1 MPRIRSSAFET
12 ATARLKLAPKWIA
25 YTGPTLAKGI
35 KLLYRR
41 NKNGAGSW
49 IVRVAN
55 NLTPSPTEAKPKT
68 PYWQKAFALADDYDK
83 ADCVDVL
90 NYGQAQDRAK
100 ELVRGGGGAG
110 KPKTVDQALSDYE
123 RDLAARGA
131 SPTNSRWVR
140 YHMTP
145 SLAAKPVEL
154 LTAADL
160 KDWRNTVAAKK
171 QRNGKPLSPA
181 TINRIRVG
189 LRAALELASE
199 NDSRIKN
206 RDAFRKGLKGLPH
219 ANRARR
225 MVLPDADVLRIVAE
239 AYRVSQP
246 FGLLIEVLA
255 QTGARMSQ
263 IVRVNCGDLRPGK
276 LMVPPSYKGRG
287 VKKQER
293 VAVPITPAL
302 TAALE
307 ALRGGRADD
316 DPLLLTKAG
325 ERWPAKTDW
334 KTRDPFRT
342 AVMCAGLDPEKIT
355 PYALRHSS
363 ICRRLLNGV
372 AMMMVAA
379 WHDTSP
385 KEIVAHYAHY
395 IDDVAEHMA
404 SRGLLQSPAD
414 NVVNLPKVAA

>member
-1 MPRIRSSAFET
+1 MPRPRSTTLEY
-12 ATARLKLAPKWIA
+12 ATQRLKLAPKWIPYA
-25 YTGPTLAKGI
+25 GPTLARGI

-55 NLTPSPTEAKPKT
+55 SLIPSAASAATKS
-68 PYWQKAFALADDYDK
+68 PYWTKGIGLADDYDK
-83 ADCVDVL
+83 ADGVDIL

-100 ELVRGGGGAG
+100 ELARGGDAANIG
-110 KPKTVDQALSDYE
+110 KPSTVAEALARYE
-123 RDLAARGA
+123 QDLISRGA
-131 SPTNSRWVR
+131 SPDNARRVR
-140 YHMTP
+140 YHMTTT
-145 SLAAKPVEL
+145 LAARPVAL
-154 LTAADL
+154 LNVDDLRAWRDSLTA
-160 KDWRNTVAAKK
+160 K
-171 QRNGKPLSPA
+171 GLSPG
-181 TINRIRVG
+181 TVNRTRIG
-189 LRAALELASE
+189 LRAALEFAAAS
-199 NDSRIKN
+199 DRRIQN
-206 RDAFRKGLKGLPH
+206 RDVFRLGLKGLPN
-219 ANRARR
+219 ANKARR
-225 MVLPDADVLRIVAE
+225 IVLSDADVLRIVTE

-263 IVRVNCGDLRPGK
+263 IVRVNCGDLRSGK
-276 LMVPPSYKGRG
+276 LMIPPSYKGRG
-287 VKKQER
+287 IKKQER

-302 TAALE
+302 AAALD
-307 ALRGGRADD
+307 ALRVGRTDD
-316 DPLLLTKAG
+316 DPLLLTQAG

-342 AVMCAGLDPEKIT
+342 AVTCAGLDPNKIT

-372 AMMMVAA
+372 PMMLVAA